1 MISERLKNVEISP
14 TMKIA
19 ARVIMMKSEG
29 IDLVDFTVGE
39 PDFPTPEFIKKAGKE
54 AIDNNITKYTINR
67 GDINLRKAIVEKY
80 RKSYNLDYDVSNVII
95 SNGAKHAIYNTI
107 MALID
112 SEDEVIIPAPY
123 WVSYP
128 QMVKLANGIPVF
140 VETKEENE
148 FKLTPNE
155 LREAITD
162 KTKLLIICNPSNPTG
177 TVYTPKELCALNSE
191 LENRNIY
198 VISDEIYEK
207 LIFDNNEYKSFAA
220 CSKDCKDK
228 TIIVNGVSKAYAM
241 TGWRLGYAI
250 GPKDIIS
257 GADIVQ
263 SHSTS
268 NASSIAQYAALKALT
283 EPNNDIEM
291 MRQEFEK
298 RRNYIIDRLNKIKDI
313 SCVKPNGAFYAF
325 PNVKAY
331 MGISVHNAVIKNDYD
346 LALFLLDEAKVS
358 LMPGSAFGLENYLRI
373 SYATSMQKIEEGMNR
388 IEKALDKIILRKYAN

>member
-14 TMKIA
+14 TMEIA
-19 ARVIMMKSEG
+19 ARAIMMRTEG
-29 IDLVDFTVGE
+29 VDLVDFTVGE
-39 PDFPTPEFIKKAGKE
+39 PDFPTPKFIKDAGRE
-54 AIDNNITKYTINR
+54 AINKDITKYTINR
-67 GDINLRKAIVEKY
+67 GDVDLRKAVVDKY
-80 RKSYNLDYDVSNVII
+80 KNSYKLDYDISNVII

-107 MALID
+107 MALTD
-112 SEDEVIIPAPY
+112 KDDEVIIPAPY

-140 VETKEENE
+140 VRTKEQNE
-148 FKLTPNE
+148 FKLTPQE
-155 LREAITD
+155 LREAITG
-162 KTKLLIICNPSNPTG
+162 KTKALIVCNPSNPTG
-177 TVYTPKELCALNSE
+177 TVYTPKELCALTSE
-191 LENRNIY
+191 LEGKNIY

-207 LIFDNNEYKSFAA
+207 LIFDNNEYVSFAA
-220 CSKDCKDK
+220 CSKRSKQK
-228 TIIVNGVSKAYAM
+228 TIIINGVSKAYAM

-257 GADIVQ
+257 GADTVQ

-283 EPNNDIEM
+283 GPHDEIEM
-291 MRQEFEK
+291 MRKEFEK
-298 RRNYIIDRLNKIKDI
+298 RRDYLMVRMNKIKDV

-325 PNVKAY
+325 PNINAY
-331 MGISVHNAVIKNDYD
+331 IGSSWKNSIIKNDYD
-346 LALFLLDEAKVS
+346 LAFYLLDEAKVS

-388 IEKALDKIILRKYAN
+388 IKMALEKLHNK